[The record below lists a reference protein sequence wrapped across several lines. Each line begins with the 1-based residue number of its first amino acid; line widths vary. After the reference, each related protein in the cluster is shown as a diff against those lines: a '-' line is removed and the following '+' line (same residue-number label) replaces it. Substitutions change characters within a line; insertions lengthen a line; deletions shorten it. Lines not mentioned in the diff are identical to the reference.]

1 MNHDRVCLFKDGS
14 WCWNYEFSFKE
25 FGHKGEYQEIILG
38 QGWLDRDVSIMLAE
52 YYSENTHL
60 FE

>member
-1 MNHDRVCLFKDGS
+1 MNHDRVCLFRDGS
-14 WCWNYEFSFKE
+14 WCWNYEYSAKE
-25 FGHKGEYQEIILG
+25 FAHKGEYQEIILG

-60 FE
+60 FD